1 MIININ
7 YETSYVFS
15 SKVPRL
21 VQSIMLHPTECLN
34 QKIICCEI
42 VTSKGDLVE
51 VSKDALGHRLYNI
64 YNKNISEPQ
73 TISMKSKVE
82 TKDYSGVMKG
92 LDESVHPDC
101 FLRQTKLTKP
111 DKKILNLVKKKVKK
125 SSVDFCHH
133 LNQCVFSAIK
143 YSSVTTNIHTTAAD
157 AISQGSG
164 VCQDFSHILV
174 GLAKFHGYPARYVN
188 GFMLD
193 DTNLASNDTH
203 AWAEIFISNLGWVGF
218 DPCHGKCIDDRYVR
232 VGCGYDFSFTSMIKG
247 VKTNYNGTELLN
259 HQLSVQAET
268 PQ

>member
-1 MIININ
+1 MIINIK

-15 SKVPRL
+15 SNVPRL

-34 QKIICCEI
+34 QKVVCCDI
-42 VTSKGDLVE
+42 FTSKGELVKVPE
-51 VSKDALGHRLYNI
+51 DALGHRLYNI

-73 TISMKSKVE
+73 TISMKTTVE
-82 TKDYSGVMKG
+82 TKDFSGLMKG
-92 LDESVHPDC
+92 LNESVHPDC
-101 FLRQTKLTKP
+101 FLRQTKLTEP
-111 DKKILNLVKKKVKK
+111 DKKILNLVKKKVVKG
-125 SSVDFCHH
+125 SVDFCHH
-133 LNQCVFSAIK
+133 LNERVSSSIK
-143 YSSVTTNIHTTAAD
+143 YLSGSTDIYTSAAD

-174 GLAKFHGYPARYVN
+174 GLARFHGYPARYVN

-193 DTNLASNDTH
+193 DTDLASNDTH
-203 AWAEIFISNLGWVGF
+203 AWAEIFITNLGWVGF

-247 VKTNYNGTELLN
+247 VKTNYDGTELLN
-259 HQLSVQAET
+259 HHLSVQAES

>member
-34 QKIICCEI
+34 QKVICCEI

-101 FLRQTKLTKP
+101 FLRQTKLTEP

-143 YSSVTTNIHTTAAD
+143 YSSGTTNIHTTAAD

>member
-101 FLRQTKLTKP
+101 FLRQTKLTEP

-143 YSSVTTNIHTTAAD
+143 YSSGTTNIHTTAAD

>member
-101 FLRQTKLTKP
+101 FLRQTKLTEP

>member
-1 MIININ
+1 MIINIS

-15 SKVPRL
+15 SNVPRL

-34 QKIICCEI
+34 QKVISCDI
-42 VTSKGDLVE
+42 VTSKGELVE
-51 VSKDALGHRLYNI
+51 VPKDALGHRLYNI

-73 TISMKSKVE
+73 TISMKCIVE
-82 TKDYSGVMKG
+82 TKDFFGLMKG
-92 LDESVHPDC
+92 LSESIHPDC
-101 FLRQTKLTKP
+101 FLRQTKLTEP
-111 DKKILNLVKKKVKK
+111 DKKILNLVKKKVVK
-125 SSVDFCHH
+125 SSVDFCHY
-133 LNQCVFSAIK
+133 LNHCV
-143 YSSVTTNIHTTAAD
+143 SSSIEYVSGTTDIHTSAVD

-174 GLAKFHGYPARYVN
+174 GLARFHGYPARYVN

-193 DTNLASNDTH
+193 DTDLASNDTH
-203 AWAEIFISNLGWVGF
+203 AWAEIFIANLGWVGF

-259 HQLSVQAET
+259 HQLSVQAQT
-268 PQ
+268 SQ

>member
-34 QKIICCEI
+34 QKVICCEI

-101 FLRQTKLTKP
+101 FLRQTKLTEP

-143 YSSVTTNIHTTAAD
+143 YSSGTTNIHTSAAD

-203 AWAEIFISNLGWVGF
+203 AWAEIFISDLGWVGF
-218 DPCHGKCIDDRYVR
+218 DPCHGKCIDDKYVR

>member
-34 QKIICCEI
+34 QKVICCEI

-101 FLRQTKLTKP
+101 FLRQTKLTEP

-143 YSSVTTNIHTTAAD
+143 YSSGTTNIHTSAAD

-203 AWAEIFISNLGWVGF
+203 AWAEIFISNLGL
-218 DPCHGKCIDDRYVR
+218 K
-232 VGCGYDFSFTSMIKG
+232 
-247 VKTNYNGTELLN
+247 
-259 HQLSVQAET
+259 
-268 PQ
+268 

>member
-34 QKIICCEI
+34 QKVICCEI

-101 FLRQTKLTKP
+101 FLRQTKLTEP

-143 YSSVTTNIHTTAAD
+143 YSSGTTNIHTSAAD

-218 DPCHGKCIDDRYVR
+218 DPCHGKCIDDKYVR

>member
-34 QKIICCEI
+34 QKVICCEI

-101 FLRQTKLTKP
+101 FLRQTKLTEP

-143 YSSVTTNIHTTAAD
+143 YSSGTTNIHTSAAD

-218 DPCHGKCIDDRYVR
+218 DPCHGNCIDDRYVR